1 MATVDRRSLRLV
13 FDKFDADASGHVST
27 AEMTAMLKEINVQ
40 KTPAEIAKMMKD
52 ADPDG
57 SGEIDFE
64 EFVAAVQKQMA
75 SGGDFA
81 SVFTNAAG
89 VFGFLNPMNWFGG
102 DTATT
107 SPTSV
112 PPPAKNSSNPSVP
125 KAAAAPPVA
134 TSSFAAVPAASLSP
148 AAAQNQPSGGT
159 LTRTVVAPSVPKG
172 AAAGTTSLFDH
183 YASTDA
189 MSTKK
194 VGHQW
199 TRTTRLRSNGIKLN
213 CYVNTEVN
221 RGRATVISLPED
233 CDTLAEVMPKVQQC
247 MQLDRRLMYAAELY
261 LPDGQKINSFEDLEK
276 AARLDTAIIVGCGEP
291 FDPTSIPFD
300 ILQFYREGG
309 GRSAAKKVKRMLQE
323 KKREEAMDKA
333 DTVRASGHGLTPVA
347 VITSR
352 NANVEINRQQANIQ
366 RHEYMEQ
373 LMYRAAQEKELM
385 DRVQQNNA
393 MHKLEQEEARARKQ
407 EYERERF
414 EMLAY
419 QRQLQKEEAER
430 KKDEMKKKMDTMH
443 KKVKSDFENSAFYI
457 KSKKMANIS
466 RAGSSKGVKL

>member
-1 MATVDRRSLRLV
+1 
-13 FDKFDADASGHVST
+13 
-27 AEMTAMLKEINVQ
+27 
-40 KTPAEIAKMMKD
+40 
-52 ADPDG
+52 
-57 SGEIDFE
+57 
-64 EFVAAVQKQMA
+64 
-75 SGGDFA
+75 
-81 SVFTNAAG
+81 
-89 VFGFLNPMNWFGG
+89 
-102 DTATT
+102 
-107 SPTSV
+107 
-112 PPPAKNSSNPSVP
+112 
-125 KAAAAPPVA
+125 
-134 TSSFAAVPAASLSP
+134 
-148 AAAQNQPSGGT
+148 
-159 LTRTVVAPSVPKG
+159 
-172 AAAGTTSLFDH
+172 
-183 YASTDA
+183 
-189 MSTKK
+189 
-194 VGHQW
+194 
-199 TRTTRLRSNGIKLN
+199 
-213 CYVNTEVN
+213 
-221 RGRATVISLPED
+221 
-233 CDTLAEVMPKVQQC
+233 
-247 MQLDRRLMYAAELY
+247 
-261 LPDGQKINSFEDLEK
+261 
-276 AARLDTAIIVGCGEP
+276 
-291 FDPTSIPFD
+291 
-300 ILQFYREGG
+300 
-309 GRSAAKKVKRMLQE
+309 MLQE